1 LKKPVTKT
9 ISELYILVE
18 TILCEV
24 LIMSKKITVLLMSII
39 LALSFAGNALAAK
52 SEPELNASY
61 DVGLRFTYISYTN
74 TSISINSSGKA
85 SCTAKISASS
95 NVDRVYISGY
105 LQRYDNGW
113 TTVKHWTKT
122 SYSSSC
128 NLLSSHYVTSGYQ
141 YRYIVYYYAYDGSN
155 SESTSGSHT
164 ASY

>member
-1 LKKPVTKT
+1 
-9 ISELYILVE
+9 
-18 TILCEV
+18 
-24 LIMSKKITVLLMSII
+24 MSII
-39 LALSFAGNALAAK
+39 LALSFAGNALAVK
-52 SEPELNASY
+52 SELELNASY

-85 SCTAKISASS
+85 SCTAKLSASS

-105 LQRYDNGW
+105 LQRYDNG
-113 TTVKHWTKT
+113 WTKT

-155 SESTSGSHT
+155 SESTSGSRT